1 MCRVCQCG
9 CGVMGAAC
17 AHVAY
22 SQCCILNG
30 EGASQLRRLPPPAP
44 LAIPPNTKFPTV
56 CERKAHIMFNI
67 SDHPPRPA
75 VTTPAG
81 RQLLAP
87 VAAVLELSPA
97 EKALYLRRGPAGRAG
112 RVRRWDWACCVV
124 VVGGGWC
131 VVWCVWVGMGG
142 VWV

>member
-1 MCRVCQCG
+1 MKVPASC
-9 CGVMGAAC
+9 AAS
-17 AHVAY
+17 H
-22 SQCCILNG
+22 
-30 EGASQLRRLPPPAP
+30 RLPRWLSRPTQ
-44 LAIPPNTKFPTV
+44 NSPTV

-124 VVGGGWC
+124 VVVGGDG
-131 VVWCVWVGMGG
+131 VWCGVFGWVWGVCGRDSCVEAGVGSVLIMPPCSRRSA
-142 VWV
+142 